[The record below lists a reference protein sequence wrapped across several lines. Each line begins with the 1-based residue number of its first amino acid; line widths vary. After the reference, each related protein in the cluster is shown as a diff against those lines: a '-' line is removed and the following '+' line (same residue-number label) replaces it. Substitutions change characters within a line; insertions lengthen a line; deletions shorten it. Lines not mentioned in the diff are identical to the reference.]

1 MLAIERRNRIL
12 TILREERHVVV
23 SELAKVFDVSE
34 ETIRRDLDKLEKEG
48 HVVKTYGGAVI
59 SEGSEAEL
67 PYVIRKKAN
76 VEAKQKIADL
86 AADLIMDG
94 DTLILDASSTAVFIA
109 QKIKSKKEI
118 TLITNSIEVLMELS
132 DVTGWKILSTGGT
145 LKERSCA
152 LVGSEAEE
160 SLSRFHVDKAFIS
173 CKGVDPRH
181 GFSDSSDMHA
191 AVKRKMLQ
199 AASQIFFAVDSSKF
213 DKISF
218 TSVSGFSGVDA
229 VITERAPDAAWS
241 DLFAANG
248 VECLYPEG
256 VEK

>member
-94 DTLILDASSTAVFIA
+94 DTLILDASRPPYSSRRR
-109 QKIKSKKEI
+109 SKAKR
-118 TLITNSIEVLMELS
+118 
-132 DVTGWKILSTGGT
+132 
-145 LKERSCA
+145 RSR
-152 LVGSEAEE
+152 
-160 SLSRFHVDKAFIS
+160 SLPI
-173 CKGVDPRH
+173 P
-181 GFSDSSDMHA
+181 
-191 AVKRKMLQ
+191 
-199 AASQIFFAVDSSKF
+199 SK
-213 DKISF
+213 
-218 TSVSGFSGVDA
+218 
-229 VITERAPDAAWS
+229 
-241 DLFAANG
+241 
-248 VECLYPEG
+248 C
-256 VEK
+256 

>member
-152 LVGSEAEE
+152 LVGS
-160 SLSRFHVDKAFIS
+160 
-173 CKGVDPRH
+173 
-181 GFSDSSDMHA
+181 
-191 AVKRKMLQ
+191 
-199 AASQIFFAVDSSKF
+199 
-213 DKISF
+213 
-218 TSVSGFSGVDA
+218 
-229 VITERAPDAAWS
+229 
-241 DLFAANG
+241 
-248 VECLYPEG
+248 
-256 VEK
+256 